1 MAAGRKRHVVGVR
14 RMVRRLARGLLA
26 LAPAAVPA
34 CYHYVPLQ
42 SEPAP
47 GIVVQVELNDDGR
60 VAMTSAVGPETG
72 KIEGVLLSRTDS
84 GMVVSVRQVL
94 GEYGGVARWE
104 GEAVE
109 IRSGWVRR
117 LREREFSAGRT
128 ALVAALA
135 GGGFVAFVATRD
147 LLGFGGQPGTFNP
160 VNTGGGKSQ

>member
-1 MAAGRKRHVVGVR
+1 MAALPERRVVGVR

-34 CYHYVPLQ
+34 CYRYVPLE
-42 SEPAP
+42 SAPAP
-47 GIVVQVELNDDGR
+47 GIVVQVELNDEGR
-60 VAMTSAVGPETG
+60 VGMASAVGPAVG
-72 KIEGVLLSRTDS
+72 KIEGVLDSRSDS
-84 GMVVSVRQVL
+84 AMVVRVTRVQ

-104 GEAVE
+104 GEPVE
-109 IRSGWVRR
+109 IRTGWVRT

-147 LLGFGGQPGTFNP
+147 LLGFGGTPGTFNP